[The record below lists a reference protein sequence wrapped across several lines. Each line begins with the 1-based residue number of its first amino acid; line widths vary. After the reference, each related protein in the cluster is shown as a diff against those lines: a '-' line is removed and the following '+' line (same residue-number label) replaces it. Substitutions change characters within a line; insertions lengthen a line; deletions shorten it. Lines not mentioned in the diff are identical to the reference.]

1 MIIQPSESQNHVTVM
16 KGDIVGDSIAT
27 RTVKGSIFSI
37 GSSAITIVS
46 GFARSVILARLLTP
60 RDFGIVALA
69 LFFLSITNQFR
80 DFGFNW
86 ALIHRDSEVAAA
98 ISTHFVLRIG
108 MTLVMFLLTLIAMPL
123 LIHLYPSQPQ
133 MTSALLG
140 LSLIE
145 FLNAVNST
153 PNFTLRKKM
162 EFKYLAILDVVSSL
176 AMTVFAPAMALV
188 GLGFWS
194 LVGEQAIAALVRT
207 IGLWGIRRPWRL
219 SLKFDKGIA
228 RWYFRFGSFV
238 FLSSGLTFLLDQFD
252 DFWAGTVLGAVPLG
266 FYSRAY
272 EFARYPRRAIA
283 NPITRVFFPAYAQ
296 LQHDRL
302 RLSKAFYRAGSLM
315 IRVGFLLSLV
325 FVLVVPEFTRIFI
338 GAKWL
343 PMVPVF
349 RLMILYTLLD
359 PLILTS
365 GHLLTAIGRP
375 QILTKIKGF
384 QLLVFVPAVIVLS
397 YGLGIEGVAIAVD
410 LMVIIGLALIFIR
423 IREFVDFSLRKM
435 FGYPLVSLLLAGC
448 ITLFIEGRL
457 SLTSAWLS
465 FIVKGGLAT
474 VIYSALMLLFEFPQC
489 KRGFWLVYRSFL
501 QAR

>member
-1 MIIQPSESQNHVTVM
+1 M
-16 KGDIVGDSIAT
+16 KGDIIGDSIAT
-27 RTVKGSIFSI
+27 KTVKGSFFSL

-86 ALIHRDSEVAAA
+86 ALVHRDTDVSVAT
-98 ISTHFVLRIG
+98 STHFVLRVG
-108 MTLVMFLLTLIAMPL
+108 MTFVMMLLTLAAAPVL
-123 LIHLYPSQPQ
+123 NHLYPLQPR
-133 MTSALLG
+133 MISALLV

-176 AMTVFAPAMALV
+176 AMTIFAPAMALA

-228 RWYFRFGSFV
+228 RWYFRFGYFV
-238 FLSSGLTFLLDQFD
+238 FLSSSLTFLLDQFD
-252 DFWAGTVLGAVPLG
+252 DFWTGTVLGAVPLG

-283 NPITRVFFPAYAQ
+283 NPITRVFFPAYAK

-302 RLSKAFYRAGSLM
+302 RLSKAFYRASSLM

-325 FVLVVPEFTRIFI
+325 FVLVAPEFTHIFI

-349 RLMILYTLLD
+349 RFMILYTLLD

-375 QILTKIKGF
+375 QILTKIKGV
-384 QLLVFVPAVIVLS
+384 QLLVFIPAVIILS
-397 YGLGIEGVAIAVD
+397 YSFGVEGVAIAVD
-410 LMVIIGLALIFIR
+410 LMAIIGLALVFTQIR
-423 IREFVDFSLRKM
+423 QFVDFSLRKM
-435 FGYPLVSLLLAGC
+435 FCYPFVSLLLSVG
-448 ITLFIEGRL
+448 ITLFVEGNV
-457 SLTSAWLS
+457 SLASDWLS
-465 FIVKGGLAT
+465 FILKGGLAAA
-474 VIYSALMLLFEFPQC
+474 IYSILMLLFEFPQC
-489 KRGFWLVYRSFL
+489 IRGLRLVYHSFL
-501 QAR
+501 QPR

>member
-1 MIIQPSESQNHVTVM
+1 M
-16 KGDIVGDSIAT
+16 KDDIVGGSIAT
-27 RTVKGSIFSI
+27 RTVKGSFFSI

-46 GFARSVILARLLTP
+46 GFARSVILARLLSP

-86 ALIHRDSEVAAA
+86 ALVHRDTDVSAAT
-98 ISTHFVLRIG
+98 STHFVLRIG
-108 MTLVMFLLTLIAMPL
+108 MTLAMMLLTLIAAPL
-123 LIHLYPSQPQ
+123 LIHLYPSQSQ
-133 MTSALLG
+133 MISALLV

-153 PNFTLRKKM
+153 PNFTLRKDM

-176 AMTVFAPAMALV
+176 AMTAFAPAMALV

-219 SLKFDKGIA
+219 SLKFDKEIA

-238 FLSSGLTFLLDQFD
+238 FLSSSLTFLLDQFD

-272 EFARYPRRAIA
+272 EFARYPRRAVA
-283 NPITRVFFPAYAQ
+283 NPITRVFFPAYAK
-296 LQHDRL
+296 LQHNRL
-302 RLSKAFYRAGSLM
+302 RLSKAFYRASSLM
-315 IRVGFLLSLV
+315 IRIGFLLSLV
-325 FVLVVPEFTRIFI
+325 FVLVIPEFTRIFI

-343 PMVPVF
+343 PMVPAF
-349 RLMILYTLLD
+349 RFMILYTLLD

-365 GHLLTAIGRP
+365 GHLLTAVGKP
-375 QILTKIKGF
+375 QILTKIKGL
-384 QLLVFVPAVIVLS
+384 QLSTFVPAVIVLS
-397 YGLGIEGVAIAVD
+397 YNFGIEGIAVAVD
-410 LMVIIGLALIFIR
+410 LMAIIGLILVFIWVR
-423 IREFVDFSLRKM
+423 KFVDFSLRKM
-435 FGYPLVSLLLAGC
+435 FFYPLVGLFLAGGVA
-448 ITLFIEGRL
+448 LFIEENL
-457 SLTSAWLS
+457 SLSSDWLS
-465 FIVKGGLAT
+465 LIVKGGIAT
-474 VIYSALMLLFEFPQC
+474 AVYSVFMLLFEFPQYS
-489 KRGFWLVYRSFL
+489 RVIQIAYRSFF
-501 QAR
+501 RTH